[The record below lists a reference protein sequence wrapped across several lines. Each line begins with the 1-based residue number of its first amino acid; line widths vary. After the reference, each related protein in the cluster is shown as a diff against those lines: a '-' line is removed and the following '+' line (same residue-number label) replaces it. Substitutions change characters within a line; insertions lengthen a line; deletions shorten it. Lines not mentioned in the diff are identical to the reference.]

1 MGKMGEQLCF
11 KLWPVA
17 SGNYRHL
24 DDTEKVMQQRRH
36 FGIERR
42 FAFRQRT
49 VQIINNELFQ
59 NSTFERVFGQS
70 IVTSVLPSQY
80 GAGCL
85 SFPSLRGLTPFLPL
99 G

>member
-11 KLWPVA
+11 KLWPIA

-36 FGIERR
+36 FCIKRR

-49 VQIINNELFQ
+49 VQIINNELFHEP
-59 NSTFERVFGQS
+59 STFDLLRLLLAFPAIPGVR
-70 IVTSVLPSQY
+70 
-80 GAGCL
+80 L
-85 SFPSLRGLTPFLPL
+85 SPGRELFRYRNFQ
-99 G
+99 